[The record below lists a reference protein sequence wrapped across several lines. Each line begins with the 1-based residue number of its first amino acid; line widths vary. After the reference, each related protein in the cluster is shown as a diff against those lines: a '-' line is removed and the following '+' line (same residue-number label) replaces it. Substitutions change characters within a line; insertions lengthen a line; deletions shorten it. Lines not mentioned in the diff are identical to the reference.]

1 MTYATGSTSG
11 VCKVSAKPVD
21 ARVCIQGESSS
32 NHLADT
38 WTIAACNSIHQC
50 RLLLV
55 LLWAMWQMMAAI
67 MQRQVASGVRLTDGH
82 RCTGAFTCTM
92 PGPFLCCCPTA
103 SLPLLSFRLLL
114 EEYLIRCGLVLA
126 ADEEGGKFGVGGVSA
141 LGVEDCD

>member
-1 MTYATGSTSG
+1 M
-11 VCKVSAKPVD
+11 
-21 ARVCIQGESSS
+21 I
-32 NHLADT
+32 
-38 WTIAACNSIHQC
+38 
-50 RLLLV
+50 
-55 LLWAMWQMMAAI
+55 AAI
-67 MQRQVASGVRLTDGH
+67 MQRQVVSGGRLTDGH

-126 ADEEGGKFGVGGVSA
+126 VDEEGGKLGVRGVSA